1 MFPSRRSRVYVF
13 FATLAVLLSL
23 ACGPLGIGTKDE
35 PTVVPSA
42 TPEPTP
48 TSPPEEPTPAPDPTF
63 TPAPADQE
71 EPDSPDASA
80 PEDADLLECPPS
92 GSTMILKFSAHIAI
106 DYGPAHIE
114 HNLEDGILGLMVEGD
129 GAESAIVSS
138 AVVPIPYNMSGTM
151 EECSFSGEGTM
162 TPSATGFCQ
171 NGIVYLTIT
180 ENWGAFE
187 GQMTCEDTTVPY
199 NMPPMGVM
207 THSGADGNGEV
218 FYLDKKF
225 AGEGAGYTTIRPY
238 AGPSGSGE
246 HIWTL
251 FYDYTGPVR

>member
-1 MFPSRRSRVYVF
+1 MFSSKRSRIFVPL
-13 FATLAVLLSL
+13 ATVAVLTSL
-23 ACGPLGIGTKDE
+23 ACGPLGIGKGE
-35 PTVVPSA
+35 PTSLPSP
-42 TPEPTP
+42 TSEPTP
-48 TSPPEEPTPAPDPTF
+48 TSPPEDPTPTPAP
-63 TPAPADQE
+63 AGQE
-71 EPDSPDASA
+71 EPDSPDADI
-80 PEDADLLECPPS
+80 PDDIELIECPSS
-92 GSTMILKFSAHIAI
+92 GNTMILKFSAHIAV

-114 HNLEDGILGLMVEGD
+114 HNLEDGVLGLMVEGD

-138 AVVPIPYNMSGTM
+138 GVVPIPYNMSGTM

-187 GQMTCEDTTVPY
+187 GQMTCDDKTVPY
-199 NMPPMGVM
+199 NMPPMGAM

-218 FYLDKKF
+218 FYLAKGF

-238 AGPSGSGE
+238 EGPSGSGD